1 MRLAVFIL
9 SFALLQIGGGSQI
22 QAQVPNL
29 NLDAAEQNETLSP
42 EELQELVGPI
52 ALYPDDLLSLV
63 LPAAT
68 YPVQIVQA
76 SRYLKKSKKRVST
89 KPEKRWDPSVV
100 GLLNYPEV
108 LDMMNADLDWTW
120 KLGTAVAN
128 QLEDVLKAIQDFRQ
142 EAKEAGNLESN
153 EKQEIIEE
161 DQVIVIKHADPDTIY
176 VPDYDPEIVV
186 SRHSY
191 PVIYE
196 YSDPYPIYYY
206 PIAYYPTYWA
216 SFFVSYGFDW
226 YHHRIHRYYRHRK
239 HIGKRPYSTNRW
251 TARHRRIGR
260 PDRRFVRPTSVRN
273 EMKRRSGDQFQRD
286 RRGDRRKSLRT
297 NASPDRLRTDKPSR
311 IKERDVQRRG
321 PQEATRRVSRN
332 EGPRVR
338 KNKKQLNDISGN
350 RRNLKRANAPDRPR
364 SKKLARVKERNVQ
377 ARGQQKARMRASR
390 DDVPR
395 ARKNRTR
402 VKKNRSRSK
411 LRTAT
416 NRKRQKVR
424 RRVSSKRKVRNQTR
438 RTRVARINRK
448 RSVNR
453 TRVRS
458 RSARRNVQINR
469 GRNSGGR
476 GRVSVS
482 RSRAPK
488 NRGSRG
494 GNRGSQRRR

>member
-1 MRLAVFIL
+1 MRLAVLIL

-22 QAQVPNL
+22 QAQIPNL
-29 NLDAAEQNETLSP
+29 NLDAAEQIETLSP

-76 SRYLKKSKKRVST
+76 SRYLKKTKKRVST
-89 KPEKRWDPSVV
+89 KPEKKWDPSVV

-108 LDMMNADLDWTW
+108 LVMMNADLDWTW

-297 NASPDRLRTDKPSR
+297 NASPDRLRSDKPAR
-311 IKERDVQRRG
+311 IR
-321 PQEATRRVSRN
+321 
-332 EGPRVR
+332 
-338 KNKKQLNDISGN
+338 
-350 RRNLKRANAPDRPR
+350 
-364 SKKLARVKERNVQ
+364 ERNVQ

-482 RSRAPK
+482 RSRAPQ

>member
-1 MRLAVFIL
+1 MRLAVLIL

-22 QAQVPNL
+22 QAQIPNL
-29 NLDAAEQNETLSP
+29 NLDAAEQIETLSP

-76 SRYLKKSKKRVST
+76 SRYLKKTKKRVST
-89 KPEKRWDPSVV
+89 KPEKKWDPSVV

-191 PVIYE
+191 PVSYE

-260 PDRRFVRPTSVRN
+260 PDRRFIRPTSVRN

-297 NASPDRLRTDKPSR
+297 NASPDRLRSDKPAR
-311 IKERDVQRRG
+311 I
-321 PQEATRRVSRN
+321 
-332 EGPRVR
+332 
-338 KNKKQLNDISGN
+338 
-350 RRNLKRANAPDRPR
+350 
-364 SKKLARVKERNVQ
+364 KERNVQ

-469 GRNSGGR
+469 RRNSGGR

-482 RSRAPK
+482 RSRAPQ

>member
-1 MRLAVFIL
+1 MRLAVLIL
-9 SFALLQIGGGSQI
+9 SFALLQIDGGSQI
-22 QAQVPNL
+22 QAQIPNL
-29 NLDAAEQNETLSP
+29 NLDAAEQIETLSP

-76 SRYLKKSKKRVST
+76 SRYLKKTKKRVST
-89 KPEKRWDPSVV
+89 VPEKKWDPSVV

-128 QLEDVLKAIQDFRQ
+128 QLEDVLKAIQNFRQ

-191 PVIYE
+191 PVNYE

-260 PDRRFVRPTSVRN
+260 PNRRFIRPTSVRN

-286 RRGDRRKSLRT
+286 RRGDRRKLLRT
-297 NASPDRLRTDKPSR
+297 NASPDRLRSDKPAR
-311 IKERDVQRRG
+311 I
-321 PQEATRRVSRN
+321 
-332 EGPRVR
+332 
-338 KNKKQLNDISGN
+338 
-350 RRNLKRANAPDRPR
+350 
-364 SKKLARVKERNVQ
+364 KERNVQ

-469 GRNSGGR
+469 RRNSGGR

-482 RSRAPK
+482 RSRAPQ

>member
-1 MRLAVFIL
+1 MRLAVLIL

-22 QAQVPNL
+22 QAQIPNL

-76 SRYLKKSKKRVST
+76 SRYLKKTKKRVST
-89 KPEKRWDPSVV
+89 KPEKKWDPSVV

-191 PVIYE
+191 PVSYE

-260 PDRRFVRPTSVRN
+260 PNRRFIRPTSVRN

-297 NASPDRLRTDKPSR
+297 NASPDRLRSDKPAR
-311 IKERDVQRRG
+311 IR
-321 PQEATRRVSRN
+321 
-332 EGPRVR
+332 
-338 KNKKQLNDISGN
+338 
-350 RRNLKRANAPDRPR
+350 
-364 SKKLARVKERNVQ
+364 ERNVQ

-469 GRNSGGR
+469 RRNSGGR

-482 RSRAPK
+482 RSRAPQ

>member
-1 MRLAVFIL
+1 MRLAVLIL

-22 QAQVPNL
+22 QAQIPNL
-29 NLDAAEQNETLSP
+29 NLDAAEQIETLST

-76 SRYLKKSKKRVST
+76 SRYLKKTKKRVST
-89 KPEKRWDPSVV
+89 KPEKKWDPSVV

-191 PVIYE
+191 PVSYE

-239 HIGKRPYSTNRW
+239 HIGKRPHSTNRW

-297 NASPDRLRTDKPSR
+297 NASPDRLRSDKPAR
-311 IKERDVQRRG
+311 I
-321 PQEATRRVSRN
+321 
-332 EGPRVR
+332 
-338 KNKKQLNDISGN
+338 
-350 RRNLKRANAPDRPR
+350 
-364 SKKLARVKERNVQ
+364 KERNVQ

-469 GRNSGGR
+469 RRNSGGR

-482 RSRAPK
+482 RSRAPQ

>member
-1 MRLAVFIL
+1 MRLAVLIL

-22 QAQVPNL
+22 QAQIPNL
-29 NLDAAEQNETLSP
+29 NLDAAEQIETLSP

-76 SRYLKKSKKRVST
+76 SRYLKKTKKRVST
-89 KPEKRWDPSVV
+89 KPEKKWDPSVV

-297 NASPDRLRTDKPSR
+297 NASPDRLRSDKPAR
-311 IKERDVQRRG
+311 I
-321 PQEATRRVSRN
+321 
-332 EGPRVR
+332 
-338 KNKKQLNDISGN
+338 
-350 RRNLKRANAPDRPR
+350 
-364 SKKLARVKERNVQ
+364 KERNVQ

-469 GRNSGGR
+469 RRNSGGR

-482 RSRAPK
+482 RSRAPQ